1 VSDDWVPGGDD
12 ALGDALGGDALD
24 GDPPDDGD
32 ALGDT
37 LGDALGGDIPGDDP
51 GPAAGEHD
59 RGWDAAVDDPG
70 WAAGDPDLDPDLD
83 PGPALDHGPD
93 PGGWAEPDAESD
105 ADAAVTLEL
114 VALTG
119 NDPAGSG
126 AGWVPVASPHDHPV
140 PEEPSATIWAV
151 EPDDPVAGFAD
162 PGLLGAPE

>member
-12 ALGDALGGDALD
+12 ALDGDALD

-37 LGDALGGDIPGDDP
+37 LDGDTPGDDP
-51 GPAAGEHD
+51 GPGAGEHD

-70 WAAGDPDLDPDLD
+70 WPAGDPDLD

-93 PGGWAEPDAESD
+93 PGGWAEPDAEPD

-126 AGWVPVASPHDHPV
+126 AGWVPVAGPHDHPV

>member
-12 ALGDALGGDALD
+12 ALD
-24 GDPPDDGD
+24 GDPPDD
-32 ALGDT
+32 
-37 LGDALGGDIPGDDP
+37 GDALGGDIPGDDP

-93 PGGWAEPDAESD
+93 PGGWAEPDAEHD
-105 ADAAVTLEL
+105 ADADTDAAVTLEL